1 MSPSSTAPAM
11 WGHRGGM
18 LTEMRLLP
26 GRRWI
31 APAALGYSLTIL
43 PESKPFKVL
52 RVSTISLA
60 CFTREA
66 SSNFSFALD
75 DHDAIRRG
83 SHGPAVPPR
92 ACAHPIAAS
101 ARADRYSLSTRLVAR
116 ATATDPTRATPE
128 RHRYCVYGP
137 RPEAERTD
145 RTAILY
151 GRAVNPVPALIGRLH
166 RIYWLYVAQLKE
178 SSRPI
183 DST

>member
-1 MSPSSTAPAM
+1 MDRAGS
-11 WGHRGGM
+11 
-18 LTEMRLLP
+18 LRLQPDDFARIEALQGVACVHDQP
-26 GRRWI
+26 GLLHQGSI
-31 APAALGYSLTIL
+31 VECP
-43 PESKPFKVL
+43 
-52 RVSTISLA
+52 
-60 CFTREA
+60 
-66 SSNFSFALD
+66 FALD

-101 ARADRYSLSTRLVAR
+101 ARADRYSLSARLVAR
-116 ATATDPTRATPE
+116 AAATDPTRATPE

>member
-1 MSPSSTAPAM
+1 MRPSSTAPAM

-66 SSNFSFALD
+66 SSNVLSPLT
-75 DHDAIRRG
+75 ITTQ
-83 SHGPAVPPR
+83 S
-92 ACAHPIAAS
+92 AA
-101 ARADRYSLSTRLVAR
+101 A
-116 ATATDPTRATPE
+116 ATALRFHLERAPIQSQ
-128 RHRYCVYGP
+128 RAHVRI
-137 RPEAERTD
+137 
-145 RTAILY
+145 AIAYQRASLLEQQQQIQR
-151 GRAVNPVPALIGRLH
+151 GRLPNVIDIAFMGHAQRQNELIGL
-166 RIYWLYVAQLKE
+166 Q
-178 SSRPI
+178 SSTAAP
-183 DST
+183 